1 MKTSESR
8 ERPHLGTCHCGA
20 VRFEVVVDASLGNRC
35 NCSVCTRVGATTGI
49 VKPEA
54 FVLLSGERDL
64 SAYEWG
70 GRTGTRFFC
79 KHCGVT
85 CYLRGFLAE
94 LGGPYVSVNFN
105 CLDDVDP
112 REVTVQY
119 WDGRHDNWHAGTR
132 NAPWPIFSAA

>member
-1 MKTSESR
+1 MNSKPSQ
-8 ERPHLGTCHCGA
+8 ERPHVGSCHCGA
-20 VRFEVVVDASLGNRC
+20 VRFAVTVDASVGNGC

-54 FVLLSGERDL
+54 FALLRGESEL

-70 GRTGTRFFC
+70 GRTGTRYFC

-85 CYLRGFLAE
+85 CFMRGFLAE
-94 LGGPYVSVNFN
+94 LGGPYVSVSFN
-105 CLDDVDP
+105 CLEDIDLAD
-112 REVTVQY
+112 VTVQF

-132 NAPWPIFSAA
+132 SSPWPVFSAA